1 MNNKTTQQLDS
12 ILAEV
17 IGSALATVVEEMG
30 ETLVRAAYSTNIK
43 ERRDCTA
50 SLFDAKGQGIAQDEG
65 GSPLHLGSLMGIV
78 DGILS
83 RYPLDEIKDGD
94 TFIGNDPFSG
104 GGSHLPDIV
113 LATPVFVDGILTAW
127 AANLAHHADFG
138 DRGHAHIFQEG
149 LRIPPVRLIRQGV
162 LQEEMLNLILL
173 NCQVP
178 HERQADLRAQ
188 QAANRLACQRYKDL
202 CDRYG
207 REVMVQA
214 GEDLLDY
221 TERRTRA
228 AISAMPD
235 GEYSFRDKFDCPE
248 LDDELELQVRI
259 VIDGENISFDFDG
272 NPPQVRASVNVVWTA
287 LYASVYYSLKSLI
300 DADIVPN
307 AGLYRPVKIEAPLGS
322 IINCQ
327 EPAAVNGRSE
337 TCQRIVDLIHGALA
351 TAVPKRVTAASN
363 GANTGVHFSGRN
375 SRTGREF
382 VYLETI
388 GGGCGARASK
398 DGMDGVQVHMTNT
411 SNLPVESLEAE
422 YPLVIDAYELIQ
434 DSGGGGEHRGGLG
447 IRRAVRVEDPDIHFW
462 LDTSR
467 QKSRPWGLDGGLAGE
482 GARAVLSE
490 GAQPINHGYTVLQ
503 TGDRVAIETAGAGGY
518 GPPELRNVDEVARDL
533 AEGKI
538 SEAFAREV
546 YPEQFSQITS
556 GHSESALTPRK

>member
-1 MNNKTTQQLDS
+1 MNNNTTPQLDS
-12 ILAEV
+12 VLVEV

-83 RYPLDEIKDGD
+83 RYPLNEIKDGD

-113 LATPVFVDGILTAW
+113 LATPVFVDGVLTAW

-188 QAANRLACQRYKDL
+188 QAANRLAVQRYKDL
-202 CDRYG
+202 CERYG

-214 GEDLLDY
+214 GEELLDY

-235 GEYSFRDKFDCPE
+235 GEYSFSDKFDCPE
-248 LDDELELQVRI
+248 LDNELDLQVRI
-259 VIDGENISFDFDG
+259 VIDGEDISFDFDG

-307 AGLYRPVKIEAPLGS
+307 AGLYRPVKIEAPVGS
-322 IINCQ
+322 IMNCQ

-351 TAVPKRVTAASN
+351 TAVPRRVTAASN

-388 GGGCGARASK
+388 GGGCGARATK

-434 DSGGGGEHRGGLG
+434 NSGGGGEHRGGLG
-447 IRRAVRVEDPDIHFW
+447 IRRAVRVEDSDIHFW

-490 GAQPINHGYTVLQ
+490 GARPINHGYTVLQ

-518 GPPELRNVDEVARDL
+518 GAPELRPVEEVERDL

-546 YPEQFSQITS
+546 YPKQFSQITS
-556 GHSESALTPRK
+556 GNS